1 MTDFAGNILRM
12 LAPGQAGG
20 AAFVQKAFKE
30 FDRNSDGSIA
40 ASEFHKV
47 FATLELTQTL
57 ALPSAN
63 GLTRSY
69 YLRPTVFD
77 CTLFPSYSRNYAI
90 SMYQAQSMLSALD
103 ADGDNSV
110 TLKEMTDFGVV
121 PDDPTEEP
129 PDPVIVTTPQERAAE
144 LMAQYDIRKK
154 GSIDV
159 GDVVSAWLAN
169 PELGAIADAGNVI
182 EAWDIDRDGNVTL
195 AELER
200 GFTAMDA
207 ADAVLARFGDSEGF
221 LSLDEPAAIIAE
233 LGVPLETLASWDK
246 NADALLSR
254 RELIEG
260 LRVQLAP
267 TDLDDMDA
275 EKIAAAVLAR
285 YDGDASA
292 SINQSEFER
301 LIGDFGIAAEDSA
314 AYFAD
319 WDDDGDGAITG
330 AELRAGIEM
339 IQQARKIVSDYDL
352 AGKGWFDVSDIQV
365 AIDAN
370 PVEAGAPTAAEIM
383 AWWDLDSNGKVDVR
397 ELITGLYAGG
407 SVKSDELT
415 STEPASANPSPDSI

>member
-1 MTDFAGNILRM
+1 M
-12 LAPGQAGG
+12 
-20 AAFVQKAFKE
+20 
-30 FDRNSDGSIA
+30 
-40 ASEFHKV
+40 
-47 FATLELTQTL
+47 
-57 ALPSAN
+57 
-63 GLTRSY
+63 
-69 YLRPTVFD
+69 
-77 CTLFPSYSRNYAI
+77 
-90 SMYQAQSMLSALD
+90 
-103 ADGDNSV
+103 
-110 TLKEMTDFGVV
+110 
-121 PDDPTEEP
+121 
-129 PDPVIVTTPQERAAE
+129 TTPQERAAE

-159 GDVVSAWLAN
+159 GDVVSAWLAT

-233 LGVPLETLASWDK
+233 LGAPLETLASWDK